1 MSPNPVIVQKFGGS
15 SLAEPDLIRNVATRI
30 CKQRSEGVDLVAV
43 VSAMGDTTDDLIRMA
58 HDVAGTG
65 SPPPPRELDTL
76 MSTGELVSAT
86 LMAIAIQS
94 MGYDVV
100 SLSGIQAGIRTEATH
115 GSARISAIDPAR
127 LRRELDGGRIIIVA
141 GFQGVTE
148 LGDVTTLGR
157 GGSDTTAVAL
167 AAALGA
173 RQCEI
178 YTDVDGIYTSDPRLV
193 PRARKLAEIGY
204 EEMLEMAML
213 GAKMNPRSIELAAV
227 YKVPVLVAS
236 SFFDAPGTLIHGGEP
251 TLEVR
256 KAITGVPVE
265 RNIAKITVR
274 GVMDRPGVASALF
287 TPLADAGIS
296 VDVIVQNA
304 SAEGLTDMSFTVA
317 RGDLQRALE
326 ITRGQSAFESS
337 EVIADPD
344 LAKVSIVG
352 TGMQNA
358 PGFAARMFD
367 ALSSAG
373 VNIELITTSEIR
385 ITCIIRAEHVETA
398 ARALHSAFQLDGSGR
413 LTGPVP
419 QRLTKLTTPVLS
431 VVVPAYN
438 EAAGIDTTITR
449 LVDYLASCPRDWELL
464 VVNDGS
470 EDETAAIVLKRC
482 EQEPR
487 VRLIDAPHR
496 GKGAAVRKGHVG
508 GAGPFPIFLR
518 RRPVHAAG
526 AHRAILRRAGR
537 KSPF

>member
-398 ARALHSAFQLDGSGR
+398 ARALHSAFQLDGSG
-413 LTGPVP
+413 
-419 QRLTKLTTPVLS
+419 
-431 VVVPAYN
+431 
-438 EAAGIDTTITR
+438 D
-449 LVDYLASCPRDWELL
+449 
-464 VVNDGS
+464 
-470 EDETAAIVLKRC
+470 
-482 EQEPR
+482 
-487 VRLIDAPHR
+487 
-496 GKGAAVRKGHVG
+496 
-508 GAGPFPIFLR
+508 
-518 RRPVHAAG
+518 
-526 AHRAILRRAGR
+526 
-537 KSPF
+537 